1 MKSFALVLLALGA
14 DAVSPMQKVF
24 TMLSDLQDKVEKD
37 GVAAAQAY
45 DNYTKFCTR
54 GKRDL
59 GYDIQDG
66 EKTVEELT
74 AAIAKASSDI
84 DVSATKLEE
93 LAATVTKNEADLKA
107 AQELRAKEKAEH
119 VTAKGEL
126 TEATDMLGRAIKTLS
141 EKLAGSS
148 LLQQQV
154 EEKTGSLLEALGAV
168 VDAAAFTTDEKHSL
182 MAFVESA
189 TKQAPEVAAYEPKSG
204 GILSVLED
212 MKSKARENLNTLVSE
227 DKKAQHSFA
236 MLQQSLQ
243 MQIAADKKEI
253 EQTKAVKA
261 EASESK
267 ATAEGDL
274 SGSEKDLANDKA
286 SLQKLK
292 ASCSQATAD
301 FEESKAS
308 RAEELEA
315 LKKAEEVLAEK
326 TGNAQASV
334 YKTMFLQVNEH
345 SQTRSN
351 SSQPDIRSF
360 EVVKMV
366 RTLAKKS
373 QSSGLETLA
382 SNIESLLQTRQS
394 EDVFAKVKELIQN
407 MIDSRKEEAAADQT
421 KKAYCDE
428 EKAKTKE
435 KVDDLTSTKE
445 KLSAKVDKKSSES
458 ETLKSEAATLQRELA
473 ELAQLQ
479 IEMDE
484 TRKEESTAFKK
495 QKEDLE
501 AGLEGVR
508 SALTVLR
515 DYYASGTALLQQPDL
530 GFAKSSSASTGIL
543 GMLEVVESDF
553 GRSLAQAETAEAT
566 KAEDYESM
574 TKQNKLTKVQ
584 KDQDQKYK
592 TKAAVALDQAVG
604 DLSSDGESTK
614 EELSAVLTYQE
625 SLAKQCYDGG
635 LSYEE
640 KAAKRQEEIDGLKEA
655 LVSLGGTDLTAVLL
669 QNKGLR
675 GSVKH

>member
-37 GVAAAQAY
+37 GVAAVKAY
-45 DNYTKFCTR
+45 ENYTKFCTR

-107 AQELRAKEKAEH
+107 AQEMRTKEKAEH

-126 TEATDMLGRAIKTLS
+126 TEAMDMLGRAIKTLS

-189 TKQAPEVAAYEPKSG
+189 TRQAPEVAAYEPKSG

-212 MKSKARENLNTLVSE
+212 MKSKARDNLNTLVSE

-243 MQIAADKKEI
+243 MQIAADTKEM

-274 SGSEKDLANDKA
+274 TGSEKDLANDKA
-286 SLQKLK
+286 SLQKLE

-334 YKTMFLQVNEH
+334 YKAMFLQVNEH

-428 EKAKTKE
+428 EKAKTKD

-592 TKAAVALDQAVG
+592 TKAAAALDQAVG

>member
-1 MKSFALVLLALGA
+1 
-14 DAVSPMQKVF
+14 
-24 TMLSDLQDKVEKD
+24 
-37 GVAAAQAY
+37 
-45 DNYTKFCTR
+45 
-54 GKRDL
+54 
-59 GYDIQDG
+59 
-66 EKTVEELT
+66 
-74 AAIAKASSDI
+74 
-84 DVSATKLEE
+84 
-93 LAATVTKNEADLKA
+93 
-107 AQELRAKEKAEH
+107 
-119 VTAKGEL
+119 
-126 TEATDMLGRAIKTLS
+126 
-141 EKLAGSS
+141 
-148 LLQQQV
+148 
-154 EEKTGSLLEALGAV
+154 
-168 VDAAAFTTDEKHSL
+168 
-182 MAFVESA
+182 
-189 TKQAPEVAAYEPKSG
+189 
-204 GILSVLED
+204 
-212 MKSKARENLNTLVSE
+212 
-227 DKKAQHSFA
+227 
-236 MLQQSLQ
+236 
-243 MQIAADKKEI
+243 
-253 EQTKAVKA
+253 
-261 EASESK
+261 
-267 ATAEGDL
+267 
-274 SGSEKDLANDKA
+274 
-286 SLQKLK
+286 
-292 ASCSQATAD
+292 
-301 FEESKAS
+301 
-308 RAEELEA
+308 
-315 LKKAEEVLAEK
+315 EVLAEK

-345 SQTRSN
+345 SQTVSN
-351 SSQPDIRSF
+351 ASQPDIRSY

-373 QSSGLETLA
+373 QSSGLESLA

-394 EDVFAKVKELIQN
+394 ADVFAKVKELIQN
-407 MIDSRKEEAAADQT
+407 MIDNRKEEAAADET

-435 KVDDLTSTKE
+435 KVDDLTSTQD
-445 KLSAKVDKKSSES
+445 KLSAKVDKKTSES

-484 TRKEESTAFKK
+484 TRKEESAAFKK

-515 DYYASGTALLQQPDL
+515 DYYASGTALIQQPDL
-530 GFAKSSSASTGIL
+530 SFAKSGSASTGIL

-553 GRSLAQAETAEAT
+553 GRNLAQAETSEAT
-566 KAEDYESM
+566 KAEDYDSM

-592 TKAAVALDQAVG
+592 TKAAMALDKAVG

-614 EELSAVLTYQE
+614 EELAAVLTYQE

-640 KAAKRQEEIDGLKEA
+640 RAAKRQEEIDGLKEA

>member
-1 MKSFALVLLALGA
+1 
-14 DAVSPMQKVF
+14 
-24 TMLSDLQDKVEKD
+24 
-37 GVAAAQAY
+37 
-45 DNYTKFCTR
+45 
-54 GKRDL
+54 
-59 GYDIQDG
+59 
-66 EKTVEELT
+66 
-74 AAIAKASSDI
+74 
-84 DVSATKLEE
+84 
-93 LAATVTKNEADLKA
+93 
-107 AQELRAKEKAEH
+107 
-119 VTAKGEL
+119 
-126 TEATDMLGRAIKTLS
+126 
-141 EKLAGSS
+141 
-148 LLQQQV
+148 
-154 EEKTGSLLEALGAV
+154 
-168 VDAAAFTTDEKHSL
+168 
-182 MAFVESA
+182 
-189 TKQAPEVAAYEPKSG
+189 
-204 GILSVLED
+204 
-212 MKSKARENLNTLVSE
+212 
-227 DKKAQHSFA
+227 
-236 MLQQSLQ
+236 
-243 MQIAADKKEI
+243 
-253 EQTKAVKA
+253 
-261 EASESK
+261 
-267 ATAEGDL
+267 
-274 SGSEKDLANDKA
+274 
-286 SLQKLK
+286 
-292 ASCSQATAD
+292 
-301 FEESKAS
+301 
-308 RAEELEA
+308 
-315 LKKAEEVLAEK
+315 
-326 TGNAQASV
+326 
-334 YKTMFLQVNEH
+334 
-345 SQTRSN
+345 
-351 SSQPDIRSF
+351 
-360 EVVKMV
+360 MV

-428 EKAKTKE
+428 EKAKTKD

-592 TKAAVALDQAVG
+592 TKAAAALDQAVG

>member
-1 MKSFALVLLALGA
+1 M
-14 DAVSPMQKVF
+14 
-24 TMLSDLQDKVEKD
+24 EKD

>member
-1 MKSFALVLLALGA
+1 
-14 DAVSPMQKVF
+14 MQKVF
-24 TMLSDLQDKVEKD
+24 SMLADLQDKIEKD
-37 GVAAAQAY
+37 GVAATKAY
-45 DNYTKFCTR
+45 ENYTKFCTR

-74 AAIAKASSDI
+74 ATIAKATSDV
-84 DVSATKLEE
+84 DVATTKLEE
-93 LAATVTKNEADLKA
+93 LSATVTKNEADLKA
-107 AQELRAKEKAEH
+107 AEEMRAKEKAEH
-119 VTAKGEL
+119 LAAKGEL
-126 TEATDMLGRAIKTLS
+126 EEASDMLGRAIKTLS
-141 EKLAGSS
+141 EKLSGSS

-154 EEKTGSLLEALGAV
+154 EDKTGGLLAALGAV
-168 VDAAAFTTDEKHSL
+168 VDAAAFTTNEKHSL

-189 TKQAPEVAAYEPKSG
+189 THQAPEVAAYEPKSG

-212 MKSKARENLNTLVSE
+212 MKSKAREDLNNMVTE
-227 DKKAQHSFA
+227 EKKSQHSFA

-243 MQIAADKKEI
+243 MQIAADKKET

-261 EASESK
+261 EAAESK

-274 SGSEKDLANDKA
+274 AGSEKDLANDKT
-286 SLQKLK
+286 SLQQLE

-308 RAEELEA
+308 RAEEMEA
-315 LKKAEEVLAEK
+315 LKKAEDVLAEK

-334 YKTMFLQVNEH
+334 YKTMFLQVNAH
-345 SQTRSN
+345 SHVNASAA
-351 SSQPDIRSF
+351 QPDLRSY

-373 QSSGLETLA
+373 QSPGLEKLA

-394 EDVFAKVKELIQN
+394 ADVFAKVKELIQN
-407 MIDSRKEEAAADQT
+407 MIDSRKEEAAAEDT

-435 KVDDLTSTKE
+435 KVDDLTGTKE

-458 ETLKSEAATLQRELA
+458 ETLKSESATLQRELA
-473 ELAQLQ
+473 DLAQLQ

-484 TRKEESTAFKK
+484 TRVEESTAFKK

-508 SALTVLR
+508 SALSVLR
-515 DYYASGTALLQQPDL
+515 DYYAGGAALIQQPDL
-530 GFAKSSSASTGIL
+530 GFAKSGSAATGIL

-553 GRSLAQAETAEAT
+553 GRNLAQAETSEAS

-584 KDQDQKYK
+584 KEQDAKYK
-592 TKAAVALDQAVG
+592 TKAAAALDQAVG
-604 DLSSDGESTK
+604 DLTSDGEANK
-614 EELSAVLTYQE
+614 EELAAVLTYQE

-640 KAAKRQEEIDGLKEA
+640 RAAKRQEEIDGLKEA

-675 GSVKH
+675 GSVKAH